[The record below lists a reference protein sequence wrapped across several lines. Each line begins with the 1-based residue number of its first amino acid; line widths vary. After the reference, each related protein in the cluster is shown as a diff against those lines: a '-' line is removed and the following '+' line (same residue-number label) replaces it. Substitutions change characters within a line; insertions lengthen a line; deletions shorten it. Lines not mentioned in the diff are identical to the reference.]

1 LDSPK
6 CGEHLFFPGETLILP
21 RPNVLNIVF
30 FRAKPRWTA
39 PNVHIFGMHAYA
51 CIFGMHAYAFGMF
64 GLHAC
69 ILRRNVSQNL
79 LK

>member
-1 LDSPK
+1 MCKTLFFFIGTSSLDSPK

-39 PNVHIFGMHAYA
+39 PNVVNIFFFPAKH
-51 CIFGMHAYAFGMF
+51 
-64 GLHAC
+64 
-69 ILRRNVSQNL
+69 
-79 LK
+79 